1 MIRINL
7 LPIKV
12 DRRREA
18 GRAQVLI
25 ALGIIGLEALGLF
38 FVQMS
43 INSKVDA
50 QMNVNQRIQAKVDRI
65 QKEIKDHDSILD
77 EIAEFERREEAIAN
91 LQAARTGPVYALLE
105 IAALM
110 SKGGRPNIDH
120 DKYQE
125 MVRFD
130 PTSGY
135 DESWD
140 YRRLWLDSIK
150 EKSKEVRL
158 AGQALTHED
167 VAEFLRRINLSSF
180 FTSSELI
187 STDVRKP
194 ALKALV
200 KPIENSDPVV
210 HFTIDTTVR
219 YR

>member
-18 GRAQVLI
+18 GRAQILI

-43 INSKVDA
+43 IDSKVDA
-50 QMNVNQRIQAKVDRI
+50 Q
-65 QKEIKDHDSILD
+65 
-77 EIAEFERREEAIAN
+77 AIAN
-91 LQAARTGPVYALLE
+91 LQAARTGPVHALLE
-105 IAALM
+105 ISNLI
-110 SKGGRPNIDH
+110 SKGGRPNVDH

-125 MVRFD
+125 MVQFD

-135 DESWD
+135 DENWD
-140 YRRLWLDSIK
+140 YRRLWLDSVK
-150 EKSKEVRL
+150 EKDKEVRI

-167 VAEFLRRINLSSF
+167 VAELLRRINLSSF

-187 STDVRKP
+187 STDVKKP
-194 ALKALV
+194 ALKALMN
-200 KPIENSDPVV
+200 PIEKTDPVV
-210 HFTIDTTVR
+210 HFTIKAMVR